1 MCVHVADENLAR
13 CIGPGEDGGVLR
25 INAFVLPTLV
35 ALTPV
40 AACDEHSAPES
51 EDDARTV
58 PKSEYCEPA
67 QAWDSQDAQLEAR
80 AVSRILE
87 HRASGADCGEY
98 GRFRPAG
105 SLDEIGALRCAARVH
120 ALDMA
125 GRSFFAHE
133 NPDEET
139 TADRVAHAGGRFAML
154 AEAIAVGDIAPERV
168 VDEIW
173 MKSPGSCATLMGDAF
188 EFVGV
193 GVTTEI
199 PEADE
204 SDGSED
210 GRAWWTVVIAR

>member
-1 MCVHVADENLAR
+1 M
-13 CIGPGEDGGVLR
+13 
-25 INAFVLPTLV
+25 

-40 AACDEHSAPES
+40 AACDEQSALES
-51 EDDARTV
+51 EDDARAL

-67 QAWDSQDAQLEAR
+67 HAWDSQDARLEAR

-87 HRASGADCGEY
+87 HRASGADCGVY
-98 GRFRPAG
+98 GRFRPSG

-125 GRSFFAHE
+125 ERSFVAHE

-139 TADRVAHAGGRFAML
+139 AADRVAHAGGRFTML

-193 GVTTEI
+193 GVMTEI
-199 PEADE
+199 PEADA
-204 SDGSED
+204 SDGSD
-210 GRAWWTVVIAR
+210 DPANGRAWWTVVIAR